1 MPLGGQIKPLP
12 LFLQL
17 LCQVFGLLKEL
28 RSPEV
33 LRNTS
38 QAGPPLGPRSLLPF
52 KDLLQSPSWGEAGL
66 PDLVSSPASFH
77 VHTQGTG

>member
-28 RSPEV
+28 GSPEV
-33 LRNTS
+33 LHNTS
-38 QAGPPLGPRSLLPF
+38 QAGPPLGPRPLLPF
-52 KDLLQSPSWGEAGL
+52 KGLLHSPS
-66 PDLVSSPASFH
+66 
-77 VHTQGTG
+77 